1 MRTAVSSSPIP
12 GADPQDRV
20 PSSPHISIILPV
32 YGVPDYLGECL
43 DSVLAQAPAGTEVI
57 AVDDRS
63 PDACGQILDDR
74 SRQDPRLKV
83 IHLADNAGPGN
94 ARNVGLKSATG
105 DYVWFAD
112 ADDLIADGA
121 LAEITA
127 RLRLDQPDV
136 LLIDY
141 EDYYAAGRTGRSP
154 GAALLQAA
162 PAGTF
167 TLAAQPALINLTMTS
182 WSKVIRRAFLAEIG
196 LEFPPGIHEDV
207 PVSCAVLL
215 SARRISVLDR
225 VCYRYRRARRGSFMV
240 TTSDRHFDIF
250 GSYQLVFDLL
260 PSFAEHAGAPVT
272 GAVRVA
278 LFERAIWHY
287 TTILGTGGTG
297 VGAAGIGVG
306 AAGIGGL
313 VPRRARRMFFERMH
327 QDYGRW
333 RPAGYRHPRGA
344 RGVKFRLVERNAY
357 RTYSVLEPVNQLRVL
372 ASRAASRMR
381 A

>member
-1 MRTAVSSSPIP
+1 MRTAVLSSPIP

-20 PSSPHISIILPV
+20 PSPAHISVILPV

-57 AVDDRS
+57 AVDDGS

-74 SRQDPRLKV
+74 SRLDPRLKV
-83 IHLADNAGPGN
+83 IHLAANAGPGN

-141 EDYYAAGRTGRSP
+141 EDYYAGGQTGRSP
-154 GAALLQAA
+154 GAALLHAA

-182 WSKVIRRAFLAEIG
+182 WSKVIRRAFLAELG

-215 SARRISVLDR
+215 SARRISALDR

-260 PSFAEHAGAPVT
+260 PSFAEHAGAPVPA
-272 GAVRVA
+272 AVRVA

-287 TTILGTGGTG
+287 ATILGTGGVG
-297 VGAAGIGVG
+297 VGAAGS
-306 AAGIGGL
+306 GGL

-327 QDYGRW
+327 QDYRRW
-333 RPAGYRHPRGA
+333 RPAGYRHPPGA

-372 ASRAASRMR
+372 VSRVASRLR

>member
-1 MRTAVSSSPIP
+1 MRTAACNSLIP
-12 GADPQDRV
+12 GADPQDRM
-20 PSSPHISIILPV
+20 PSPPYISVVLPV
-32 YGVPDYLGECL
+32 YGVPDYLGDCL
-43 DSVLAQAPAGTEVI
+43 DSVLGQAPADAEVI

-63 PDACGQILDDR
+63 PDACGQILDAR
-74 SRQDPRLKV
+74 ARLDPRLKV
-83 IHLADNAGPGN
+83 IHLAENAGPGN
-94 ARNVGLKSATG
+94 ARNVGLKIATG

-121 LAEITA
+121 LAEISA
-127 RLRLDQPDV
+127 RLRQDRPDV
-136 LLIDY
+136 LLVDY
-141 EDYYAAGRTGRSP
+141 EDYYGPGQTGRSP
-154 GAALLQAA
+154 GAALLRAA

-167 TLAAQPALINLTMTS
+167 TLAAQPGLISLTMTS

-260 PSFAEHAGAPVT
+260 PSFAEHAGTPVSA
-272 GAVRVA
+272 AVRTA

-287 TTILGTGGTG
+287 TTILGTGGN
-297 VGAAGIGVG
+297 GIGT
-306 AAGIGGL
+306 GGL
-313 VPRRARRMFFERMH
+313 VPRRARRMFFWRMH
-327 QDYGRW
+327 QDYVRW
-333 RPAGYRHPRGA
+333 RPAGYRHPPGA

-372 ASRAASRMR
+372 VSRVASRMH

>member
-1 MRTAVSSSPIP
+1 MTSRNSPTTSTDLP
-12 GADPQDRV
+12 DCV
-20 PSSPHISIILPV
+20 PPLPRISVVLPV
-32 YGVPDYLGECL
+32 YGVPEYLDECL
-43 DSVLAQAPAGTEVI
+43 DSVLGQALGATEVI
-57 AVDDRS
+57 AVDDAS
-63 PDACGQILDDR
+63 PDACGQILDAR
-74 SRQDPRLKV
+74 ARTDPRLQV
-83 IHLADNAGPGN
+83 IHLAENAGPGN
-94 ARNVGLKSATG
+94 ARNIGLERATG

-112 ADDLIADGA
+112 ADDLLAEGA

-127 RLRLDQPDV
+127 RLARDRPDV

-141 EDYYAAGRTGRSP
+141 RDSYPGGRSAPSP
-154 GAALLQAA
+154 GGALLSAA

-167 TLAAQPALINLTMTS
+167 TLAARPALINLTMTA
-182 WSKVIRRAFLAEIG
+182 WSKVIRRGLLAEIG
-196 LEFPPGIHEDV
+196 LAFPPGIHEDV

-215 SARRISVLDR
+215 GARRISALDR

-250 GSYQLVFDLL
+250 GSYQLVYDLL
-260 PSFAEHAGAPVT
+260 PSFAEHAGTPVSA
-272 GAVRVA
+272 AVRVA

-287 TTILGTGGTG
+287 TTILGTG
-297 VGAAGIGVG
+297 VG

-313 VPRRARRMFFERMH
+313 VPRRARKKFFERMH
-327 QDYGRW
+327 QDYRRW
-333 RPAGYRHPRGA
+333 RPAGYRPPPGA

-372 ASRAASRMR
+372 VSRVASRMR

>member
-1 MRTAVSSSPIP
+1 MPSPP
-12 GADPQDRV
+12 Y
-20 PSSPHISIILPV
+20 ISVVLPV
-32 YGVPDYLGECL
+32 YGVPDYLGDCL
-43 DSVLAQAPAGTEVI
+43 DSVLGQAPTGTEVI

-63 PDACGQILDDR
+63 PDACGQILDAR
-74 SRQDPRLKV
+74 ARLDPRLKV
-83 IHLADNAGPGN
+83 IHLAENAGPGN
-94 ARNVGLKSATG
+94 ARNVGLKIATG

-121 LAEITA
+121 LAEISA
-127 RLRLDQPDV
+127 RLRQDRPDV

-141 EDYYAAGRTGRSP
+141 EDYYGPGHTGRSP
-154 GAALLQAA
+154 GAALLGAA

-167 TLAAQPALINLTMTS
+167 TLAAQPGLINLTMTS

-240 TTSDRHFDIF
+240 TTSDQHFDIF

-260 PSFAEHAGAPVT
+260 PSFAEHAGTPVSA
-272 GAVRVA
+272 AVRAA

-297 VGAAGIGVG
+297 IGT
-306 AAGIGGL
+306 GGL
-313 VPRRARRMFFERMH
+313 VPRRARRMFFGRMH
-327 QDYGRW
+327 QDYVRW
-333 RPAGYRHPRGA
+333 RPAGYRHPPGA

-372 ASRAASRMR
+372 VSRVASRMH